1 MSISVQTLAVAKKYT
16 DDSLAGAGAVAGVP
30 CQIQS
35 ITEITG
41 GHRVTFLWLDNNGD
55 SHTST
60 MDVMNGQDG
69 QPGAPGAA
77 GVGISKIEKTSTSG
91 LIDTYTITFTNNTT
105 QTYDVTNGAPG
116 QDGTDGEGVPT
127 GGTQGQVL
135 AKKSGTDFDTEWV
148 TPSAGATVDTELS
161 TTSENPV
168 QNKVITTELNK
179 KVDAVSGKGL
189 STEDFTSVEKAKLS
203 GIEDGAEVNV
213 QSNWSESDDTK
224 ADFIKNKPTLGTA
237 AAKDSTNA
245 VTENS
250 SSLVESGAVFTGLV
264 AKADKVSGATNGNLA
279 ALDANG
285 NLTDSGKKPSD
296 FLTQH
301 QDISGKADKVTS
313 AIAGDFAALDAN
325 GNLTDSG
332 KKASDFATAQGLA
345 DEAATRSAMGAKNLF
360 NNNMTS
366 ETIADEVTFTVNADK
381 TVTAQITT
389 TLTAGRNIHG
399 TMTIPA
405 GTYIYS
411 GCPSGGS
418 GSTYQMTFYSNTDQR
433 NLATDRGEGAEFTI
447 DKTHFVYVYLDLKVG
462 LTPQT
467 LLFKPMVRFATDADD
482 TYRPYVPANKNLL
495 SQKDN
500 AILGARNLLFHRGT
514 MTTQGVR
521 FESDDDGVITV
532 TRQSANANHAY
543 YNKGRFTLK
552 PGTYIFSNGYDS
564 LPSGIQATYLYNHT
578 DGVYFTN
585 CNNGPKTFTLTEEKR
600 FAFNV
605 EVQSSQSP
613 SGVKI
618 YPMIRLAT
626 DDDKTFSPITMTN
639 QELTKIGTL
648 KTISVT
654 VNSNF
659 ATDGT
664 LSLPSVY
671 IGGGYWLCA
680 YQPIHIK
687 AGIDISSLISGHAN
701 VITFPSGY
709 TSGLSVKAYHFIND
723 DTRKG
728 MFQLANRWG
737 SDGIQF
743 YAIDSELNTYI
754 KESSADLYMAT
765 QTSFIMLR
773 ETT

>member
-1 MSISVQTLAVAKKYT
+1 MSLSFDTLAAANKYT
-16 DDSLAGAGAVAGVP
+16 HDSLAGAGAVAGVP

-35 ITEITG
+35 ITAITG
-41 GHRVTFLWLDNNGD
+41 GNRVTFLWVDNNGD

-60 MDVMNGQDG
+60 MDVLN
-69 QPGAPGAA
+69 
-77 GVGISKIEKTSTSG
+77 
-91 LIDTYTITFTNNTT
+91 
-105 QTYDVTNGAPG
+105 
-116 QDGTDGEGVPT
+116 
-127 GGTQGQVL
+127 GTQGDPGEKGDTGL
-135 AKKSGTDFDTEWV
+135 GIKSM
-148 TPSAGATVDTELS
+148 AINAQAHLI
-161 TTSENPV
+161 
-168 QNKVITTELNK
+168 ITYDN
-179 KVDAVSGKGL
+179 DI
-189 STEDFTSVEKAKLS
+189 TEDAGEVPNVQADWNESVE
-203 GIEDGAEVNV
+203 
-213 QSNWSESDDTK
+213 T
-224 ADFIKNKPTLGTA
+224 ADSFIKNKPTLGSA
-237 AAKDSTNA
+237 AAKNYTTN
-245 VTENS
+245 VRPGNHD
-250 SSLVESGAVFTGLV
+250 LVESNAVFAAIDSALTSVYTPHGDLTCAELTADLLIAANVGNVYTMTDSGTTSALFVNGAGITISANDSVGIIRAGADSIMFNYMGNVLDLHAYQKKELTTPLTIGGQSQTEVEGALGGLNTSKV
-264 AKADKVSGATNGNLA
+264 DKVSNATDGNFA
-279 ALDANG
+279 GLDANG
-285 NLTDSGKKPSD
+285 NLT
-296 FLTQH
+296 
-301 QDISGKADKVTS
+301 
-313 AIAGDFAALDAN
+313 N
-325 GNLTDSG
+325 SG

-467 LLFKPMVRFATDADD
+467 LLFKPMVRLATDAND
-482 TYRPYVPANKNLL
+482 TYRPYVPANKDLL
-495 SQKDN
+495 SNKDN
-500 AILGARNLLFHRGT
+500 AILGARNILFHSGT
-514 MTTQGVR
+514 YTTQGVR

-532 TRQSANANHAY
+532 TRQSASTNHAY
-543 YNKGRFTLK
+543 YSNGRFTLK

-600 FAFNV
+600 LAFNI

-639 QELTKIGTL
+639 KELTKIGTL
-648 KTISVT
+648 KTITVT
-654 VNSNF
+654 VNSDF

-664 LSLPSVY
+664 LLLPSIY
-671 IGGGYWLCA
+671 IGRGYWLCA

-709 TSGLSVKAYHFIND
+709 TSGPSVKAYHFVND
-723 DTRKG
+723 DTQKG

-737 SDGIQF
+737 NGGIQF
-743 YAIDSELNTYI
+743 YSIDSELNTYI

-765 QTSFIMLR
+765 PTSFIMLR

>member
-1 MSISVQTLAVAKKYT
+1 MSLSFDTLAAAKKYT
-16 DDSLAGAGAVAGVP
+16 DDSMAGAGAVAGVP

-35 ITEITG
+35 KTAITG
-41 GHRVTFLWLDNNGD
+41 GTRIIFLWVDNNGD
-55 SHTST
+55 SHTTT
-60 MDVMNGQDG
+60 MDVMNG
-69 QPGAPGAA
+69 
-77 GVGISKIEKTSTSG
+77 
-91 LIDTYTITFTNNTT
+91 ID
-105 QTYDVTNGAPG
+105 G
-116 QDGTDGEGVPT
+116 QDGKGIQSVAVNAENHLIITYSDGTTSDAGEIEIHSAVDSVNGKTGAVVLDAEAVGALPANTPIPTKTSDLTNDSGFITKAVNDLVSYYLKSETYSKTQVDDIVTAIKNSRFEVVATLPTTDIKTNVIYLVPKNPT
-127 GGTQGQVL
+127 QTSNVKDEYINLDGTT
-135 AKKSGTDFDTEWV
+135 SGWEKIGDTEIDLSDYV
-148 TPSAGATVDTELS
+148 TTQALNTALAAY
-161 TTSENPV
+161 TTTADL
-168 QNKVITTELNK
+168 TTLL
-179 KVDAVSGKGL
+179 A
-189 STEDFTSVEKAKLS
+189 
-203 GIEDGAEVNV
+203 
-213 QSNWSESDDTK
+213 
-224 ADFIKNKPTLGTA
+224 
-237 AAKDSTNA
+237 
-245 VTENS
+245 
-250 SSLVESGAVFTGLV
+250 
-264 AKADKVSGATNGNLA
+264 AKADKVSGATNGN
-279 ALDANG
+279 
-285 NLTDSGKKPSD
+285 
-296 FLTQH
+296 F
-301 QDISGKADKVTS
+301 
-313 AIAGDFAALDAN
+313 AGLDAN

-332 KKASDFATAQGLA
+332 KKASDFATAQSLA

-467 LLFKPMVRFATDADD
+467 LLFKPMVRLATDAND
-482 TYRPYVPANKNLL
+482 TYRPYVPANKDLL
-495 SQKDN
+495 SNKDN
-500 AILGARNLLFHRGT
+500 AILGARNILFHRGT
-514 MTTQGVR
+514 YTTQGVR

-532 TRQSANANHAY
+532 TRQSASANHAY
-543 YNKGRFTLK
+543 YNNGRFTLK

-600 FAFNV
+600 FAFNI

-639 QELTKIGTL
+639 KELTKIGTL
-648 KTISVT
+648 KTITAT
-654 VNSNF
+654 VNSDF

-664 LSLPSVY
+664 LLFPSVY

-687 AGIDISSLISGHAN
+687 AGIDINSLISGHAN

-709 TSGLSVKAYHFIND
+709 TSGISVKAFHFVNG
-723 DTRKG
+723 DTLKG
-728 MFQLANRWG
+728 MFQLANRWS

-743 YAIDSELNTYI
+743 YSIDSELNTYI
-754 KESSADLYMAT
+754 KESSADIYMAT
-765 QTSFIMLR
+765 PTSFIMLR